1 MKKIAMFLVAVSFLT
16 ACQKD
21 DVLPPPTDTEVS
33 NPELTEVSG
42 FYLLNEGSMGSNNA
56 TLDYYDYSKGVYTTN
71 LYPTANPDVP
81 MDLGDLGVDMA
92 IYGNRLYTVINGSNK
107 VEVMDAATARRIGQ
121 VEIPNCRYIKFHE
134 GYAYVTS
141 YAGPVEYGSGN
152 NQVGYVA
159 KVDTASLAVVDR
171 CLVGYQPD
179 GLEIV
184 GGKIYVANSGGYMY
198 PLTENTLS
206 VIDIASFTEEER
218 IPVAINMQYV
228 IADDNNCLWISSRGD
243 YYETPS
249 RLYCYDIAQHA
260 IVAQLEVPVSDIC
273 IDDNNLYII
282 SSSWNNLTY
291 SYDIA
296 YAKVNV
302 DSRTKVADNF
312 IDDGS
317 DADIIMP
324 YGIAVN
330 PVTKDIL
337 ITDVHN
343 YVTPG
348 TVYCFDAT
356 GKKKWSAR
364 TGVIPAHITF
374 TGK

>member
-1 MKKIAMFLVAVSFLT
+1 MSLLTTIIA
-16 ACQKD
+16 C
-21 DVLPPPTDTEVS
+21 
-33 NPELTEVSG
+33 G
-42 FYLLNEGSMGSNNA
+42 FH
-56 TLDYYDYSKGVYTTN
+56 
-71 LYPTANPDVP
+71 
-81 MDLGDLGVDMA
+81 
-92 IYGNRLYTVINGSNK
+92 R
-107 VEVMDAATARRIGQ
+107 
-121 VEIPNCRYIKFHE
+121 
-134 GYAYVTS
+134 
-141 YAGPVEYGSGN
+141 
-152 NQVGYVA
+152 
-159 KVDTASLAVVDR
+159 
-171 CLVGYQPD
+171 
-179 GLEIV
+179 
-184 GGKIYVANSGGYMY
+184 
-198 PLTENTLS
+198 
-206 VIDIASFTEEER
+206 
-218 IPVAINMQYV
+218 VAIIM
-228 IADDNNCLWISSRGD
+228 RHH
-243 YYETPS
+243 P

-356 GKKKWSAR
+356 GKKNGAHA
-364 TGVIPAHITF
+364 PA
-374 TGK
+374 